1 MDKGFFKGEG
11 LDAEFITTTASVL
24 VRAAIAKEIEF
35 VPIPGGGA
43 EAMLKGAPLAF
54 IVGESLISQWTITT
68 TPEIKQVEDLK
79 GKTVGLERPGAA
91 AYTEAV
97 VVLGKFFKME
107 PGKDYKVITFNAEPD
122 RVAALINKS
131 IQAAILSFP
140 HAARAEKAGMK
151 IMVKTGDYIPRLGGT
166 FITHRDVRQTGDVG
180 QRQIHRD
187 PAHNRRIVF
196 PNDHPAAGGE
206 LSIQSVRIPHRQN
219 RDACSGLRDIGS
231 AVAEGLIRAHIAQAQ
246 DASFPGEHGFY
257 PQPQAFAA
265 HFPPGTLEGQIVAIE
280 SEAGA
285 HHVVPGMRPGDERT
299 GIGGVEERGHKVG
312 CLEQLL
318 YFCEVFHLRV
328 DRGRVEHL
336 GGGEMGG
343 ESFHHQV
350 RGRLQCGDDL
360 RQIFRGDTQPSHAGV
375 HFQMNRE
382 PRESQL
388 ARRLFQKF

>member
-1 MDKGFFKGEG
+1 MRTSRSSLISNLIKVTAAAGVMALIMLAESATANAQAAKIKVGRTIGGSGFHIPSYVAMDKGFFKGEG

-166 FITHRDVRQTGDVG
+166 FITHRDVIKEKRDVTK
-180 QRQIHRD
+180 RFIR
-187 PAHNRRIVF
+187 AMAKA
-196 PNDHPAAGGE
+196 NDYVKSNKPGTIDVIQKYFEIQDAGLAEGIYKQVANAFGPE
-206 LSIQSVRIPHRQN
+206 IPHDLLMDLFQSRTTPELGWPAGKPLPDIEQFVA
-219 RDACSGLRDIGS
+219 RD
-231 AVAEGLIRAHIAQAQ
+231 
-246 DASFPGEHGFY
+246 
-257 PQPQAFAA
+257 
-265 HFPPGTLEGQIVAIE
+265 
-280 SEAGA
+280 
-285 HHVVPGMRPGDERT
+285 
-299 GIGGVEERGHKVG
+299 
-312 CLEQLL
+312 LL
-318 YFCEVFHLRV
+318 NEVFK
-328 DRGRVEHL
+328 
-336 GGGEMGG
+336 EMGRK
-343 ESFHHQV
+343 V
-350 RGRLQCGDDL
+350 
-360 RQIFRGDTQPSHAGV
+360 V
-375 HFQMNRE
+375 
-382 PRESQL
+382 
-388 ARRLFQKF
+388 K